1 MNNLLPV
8 LILNEVIILPNQEIK
23 IDLNN
28 EFSKKVI
35 WASAKNELNKVL
47 VIAPINTL
55 ESSPSIED
63 LPRVGVVAKVKSKV
77 ELPNNKLRV
86 IIKGEERV
94 SINKYYQNKNTNVL
108 KCSFNV
114 IELPSF
120 SKVNETAIQRK
131 LIELTKNYI
140 LLNKNVSNSILKTLD
155 ERKSLSDITDIITS
169 FLPFSFSKKLSY
181 METINPLTRAEN
193 LINDLNEEILVT
205 NIDRELDEKLTQ
217 SIENG
222 QREYILK
229 EKLKE
234 INSELG
240 ITKENEIASLKE
252 KLSSL
257 SLEEKTYNKLL
268 NEINKYSTC
277 SEFSPEAAVIKNY
290 LDTVLNLPW
299 NSETVL
305 NTDIKKIKN
314 ELDATHYGLVELKER
329 ICEYAYFLSKN
340 TQLSAPVICL
350 LGAPGVGKTS
360 SAYSIAKALNREFIK
375 ISVGGLNDSTELIGS
390 RRTYLGA
397 SAGKIM
403 QGIIKCKVKNPVIL
417 IDEVDKMVK
426 DYKGD
431 PASTL
436 LEILDSTQNKY
447 FIDNY
452 IEEPFDLSKVMFIL
466 TANSLDNIPS
476 TLLDRLEIINMD
488 NYLTSQKIDIAK
500 NYLIKD
506 IFSEYKAEIK
516 ISKEVLEFVI
526 ENYTKE
532 PGVRELKRLLEKL
545 IRKVIVNEPNAK
557 SITILHVNKYLDNRN
572 INYLPEI
579 TTSGIANILAYT
591 TVGGRLS
598 HIEVVKY
605 KGIGKVTITGCAGEI
620 LKDSINVVISFLA
633 NNYNIDLKN
642 QDLHFHFLES
652 YVKKDG
658 PSAGVS
664 IAVALMSLIKN
675 KKISSQI
682 AFTGEL
688 SLKGDILPV
697 GGLKEKVVAATT
709 EGITK
714 VFVPSANAFEV
725 ANISENIT
733 NNIEIVLVSNFTEIY
748 DALFK

>member
-120 SKVNETAIQRK
+120 SKANETAIQRK

-205 NIDRELDEKLTQ
+205 KIDRELDEKLTQ

-222 QREYILK
+222 QREFILK

-340 TQLSAPVICL
+340 KELSAPVICL

-605 KGIGKVTITGCAGEI
+605 KGTGKVTITGCAGEI
-620 LKDSINVVISFLA
+620 LKDSINVVISYLA

-664 IAVALMSLIKN
+664 IAVALMSLKKK

-697 GGLKEKVVAATT
+697 GGLKEKVVVATT

>member
-120 SKVNETAIQRK
+120 SKANETAIQRK

-155 ERKSLSDITDIITS
+155 ERKKLSDITDIITS

-466 TANSLDNIPS
+466 TANCLDNIPS

-591 TVGGRLS
+591 TIGGRLS

-620 LKDSINVVISFLA
+620 LKDSINVVISYLA

>member
-120 SKVNETAIQRK
+120 SKANETAIQRK

-222 QREYILK
+222 QREFILK

-506 IFSEYKAEIK
+506 IFSEYKAGIK

-591 TVGGRLS
+591 TIGGRLS

-620 LKDSINVVISFLA
+620 LKDSINVVISYLA

>member
-86 IIKGEERV
+86 IIKGEVRV

-120 SKVNETAIQRK
+120 SKANETAIQRK

-205 NIDRELDEKLTQ
+205 KIDRELDEKLTQ

-222 QREYILK
+222 QREFILK

-340 TQLSAPVICL
+340 KELSAPVICL

-605 KGIGKVTITGCAGEI
+605 KGTGKVTITGCAGEI
-620 LKDSINVVISFLA
+620 LKDSINVVISYLA

-697 GGLKEKVVAATT
+697 GGLKEKVVVATT

>member
-120 SKVNETAIQRK
+120 SKANETAIQRK

-205 NIDRELDEKLTQ
+205 KIDRELDEKLTQ

-222 QREYILK
+222 QREFILK

-466 TANSLDNIPS
+466 TANSLDNMPS

-605 KGIGKVTITGCAGEI
+605 KGTGKVTITGCAGEI
-620 LKDSINVVISFLA
+620 LKDSINVVISYLA

-697 GGLKEKVVAATT
+697 GGLKEKVVVATT

>member
-120 SKVNETAIQRK
+120 SKANETAIQRK

-222 QREYILK
+222 QREFILK

-605 KGIGKVTITGCAGEI
+605 KGTGKVTITGCAGEI

-682 AFTGEL
+682 AFTGEI

>member
-120 SKVNETAIQRK
+120 SKANETAIQRK

-169 FLPFSFSKKLSY
+169 FLPFSFSKKLLY

-205 NIDRELDEKLTQ
+205 KIDRELDEKLTQ

-340 TQLSAPVICL
+340 KELSAPVICL

-506 IFSEYKAEIK
+506 IFSEYKTEIK

-605 KGIGKVTITGCAGEI
+605 KGTGKVTITGCAGEI
-620 LKDSINVVISFLA
+620 LKDSINVVISYLA

-697 GGLKEKVVAATT
+697 GGLKEKVVVATT

>member
-120 SKVNETAIQRK
+120 SKANETAIQRK

-205 NIDRELDEKLTQ
+205 KIDRELDEKLTQ

-222 QREYILK
+222 QREFILK

-340 TQLSAPVICL
+340 KELSAPVICL

-506 IFSEYKAEIK
+506 IFSEYKVEIK

-605 KGIGKVTITGCAGEI
+605 KGTGKVTITGCAGEI
-620 LKDSINVVISFLA
+620 LKDSINVVISYLA

-697 GGLKEKVVAATT
+697 GGLKEKVVVATT

>member
-1 MNNLLPV
+1 MNFV
-8 LILNEVIILPNQEIK
+8 
-23 IDLNN
+23 
-28 EFSKKVI
+28 
-35 WASAKNELNKVL
+35 
-47 VIAPINTL
+47 
-55 ESSPSIED
+55 
-63 LPRVGVVAKVKSKV
+63 
-77 ELPNNKLRV
+77 
-86 IIKGEERV
+86 
-94 SINKYYQNKNTNVL
+94 NKNTNVL

-120 SKVNETAIQRK
+120 SKANETAIQRK

-205 NIDRELDEKLTQ
+205 KIDRELDEKLTQ

-299 NSETVL
+299 NSQTVL

-340 TQLSAPVICL
+340 KELSAPVICL

-605 KGIGKVTITGCAGEI
+605 KGTGKVTITGCAGEI
-620 LKDSINVVISFLA
+620 LKDSINVVISYLA

-697 GGLKEKVVAATT
+697 GGLKEKVVVATT

>member
-94 SINKYYQNKNTNVL
+94 SINKEYQNKNTNVL

-120 SKVNETAIQRK
+120 SKANETAIQRK

-205 NIDRELDEKLTQ
+205 KIDRELDEKLTQ

-222 QREYILK
+222 QREFILK

-329 ICEYAYFLSKN
+329 ICEYAYFFFFF

-579 TTSGIANILAYT
+579 TTSDIANILAYT

-605 KGIGKVTITGCAGEI
+605 KGTGKVTITGCAGEI
-620 LKDSINVVISFLA
+620 LKDSINVVISYLA

-697 GGLKEKVVAATT
+697 GGLKEKVVVATT

>member
-120 SKVNETAIQRK
+120 SKANETAIQRK

-205 NIDRELDEKLTQ
+205 KIDRELDEKLTQ

-222 QREYILK
+222 QREFILK

-340 TQLSAPVICL
+340 KELSAPVICL

-506 IFSEYKAEIK
+506 IFSEYKTEIK

-605 KGIGKVTITGCAGEI
+605 KGTGKVTITGCAGEI
-620 LKDSINVVISFLA
+620 LKDSINVVISYLA

-697 GGLKEKVVAATT
+697 GGLKEKVVVATT

>member
-28 EFSKKVI
+28 EFSKKII
-35 WASAKNELNKVL
+35 WASAKNEINKVL
-47 VIAPINTL
+47 VIAPKNSL
-55 ESSPSIED
+55 ESAPSIED
-63 LPRVGVVAKVKSKV
+63 LPSVGVVAKVKSKV

-86 IIKGEERV
+86 IIRGEERV

-114 IELPSF
+114 IELPTF
-120 SKVNETAIQRK
+120 SKANETAVQRK

-155 ERKSLSDITDIITS
+155 ERKDLSDITDIITS
-169 FLPFSFSKKLSY
+169 FLPFSFHKKLSY
-181 METINPLTRAEN
+181 METINPLTRAES

-314 ELDATHYGLVELKER
+314 ELDATHYGLVELKDR
-329 ICEYAYFLSKN
+329 ICEYAYLLSKN
-340 TQLSAPVICL
+340 KELSAPVICL

-436 LEILDSTQNKY
+436 LEILDSTQNKF

-466 TANSLDNIPS
+466 TANSLDSIPS

-506 IFSEYKAEIK
+506 IFSEYKTEIK

-557 SITILHVNKYLDNRN
+557 SITILHVNKYLDNKN

-579 TTSGIANILAYT
+579 TTSGVANILAYT

-605 KGIGKVTITGCAGEI
+605 KGTGKVTITGCAGEI
-620 LKDSINVVISFLA
+620 LKDSINVVISYLA

-664 IAVALMSLIKN
+664 IACALMSLIKN
-675 KKISSQI
+675 KKIASQI

-697 GGLKEKVVAATT
+697 GGLKEKVLAAITQ
-709 EGITK
+709 GITK
-714 VFVPSANAFEV
+714 IFVPSANAFEV

-748 DALFK
+748 ETLFK

>member
-120 SKVNETAIQRK
+120 SKANETAIQRK

-140 LLNKNVSNSILKTLD
+140 LLNRNVSNSILKTLD

-205 NIDRELDEKLTQ
+205 KIDRELDEKLTQ

-222 QREYILK
+222 QREFILK

-340 TQLSAPVICL
+340 KELSAPVICL

-605 KGIGKVTITGCAGEI
+605 KGTGKVTITGCAGEI
-620 LKDSINVVISFLA
+620 LKDSINVVISYLA

-697 GGLKEKVVAATT
+697 GGLKEKVVVATT

>member
-120 SKVNETAIQRK
+120 SKANETAIQRK

-222 QREYILK
+222 QREFILK

-340 TQLSAPVICL
+340 TKLSAPVICL

-591 TVGGRLS
+591 TIGGRLS

-620 LKDSINVVISFLA
+620 LKDSINVVISYLA

>member
-120 SKVNETAIQRK
+120 SKANETAIQRK

-205 NIDRELDEKLTQ
+205 KIDRELDEKLTQ

-222 QREYILK
+222 QREFILK

-506 IFSEYKAEIK
+506 IFSEYKTEIK

-605 KGIGKVTITGCAGEI
+605 KGTGKVTITGFAGEI
-620 LKDSINVVISFLA
+620 LKDSINVVISYLA

-697 GGLKEKVVAATT
+697 GGLKEKVVVATT

>member
-120 SKVNETAIQRK
+120 SKANETAIQRK

-169 FLPFSFSKKLSY
+169 FLPFSFSKKLLY

-205 NIDRELDEKLTQ
+205 KIDRELDEKLTQ

-222 QREYILK
+222 QREFILK

-340 TQLSAPVICL
+340 KELSAPVICL

-605 KGIGKVTITGCAGEI
+605 KGTGKVTITGCAGEI

-697 GGLKEKVVAATT
+697 GGLKEKVVVATT

>member
-120 SKVNETAIQRK
+120 SKANETAIQRK

-205 NIDRELDEKLTQ
+205 KIDRELDEKLTQ

-222 QREYILK
+222 QREFILK

-329 ICEYAYFLSKN
+329 ICVYAYFLSKN
-340 TQLSAPVICL
+340 KELSAPVICL

-605 KGIGKVTITGCAGEI
+605 KGTGKVTITGCAGEI
-620 LKDSINVVISFLA
+620 LKDSINVVISYLA

-697 GGLKEKVVAATT
+697 GGLKEKVVVATT

>member
-120 SKVNETAIQRK
+120 SKENETAIQRK

-205 NIDRELDEKLTQ
+205 KIDRELDEKLTQ

-222 QREYILK
+222 QREFILK

-340 TQLSAPVICL
+340 KELSAPVICL

-605 KGIGKVTITGCAGEI
+605 KGTGKVTITGCAGEI
-620 LKDSINVVISFLA
+620 LKDSINVVISYLA

-697 GGLKEKVVAATT
+697 GGLKEKVVVATT

>member
-120 SKVNETAIQRK
+120 SKANETAIQRK

-140 LLNKNVSNSILKTLD
+140 LLNNSILKTLD

-620 LKDSINVVISFLA
+620 LKDSINVVISYLA

>member
-120 SKVNETAIQRK
+120 SKANETAIQRK

-205 NIDRELDEKLTQ
+205 KIDRELDEKLTQ

-222 QREYILK
+222 QREFILK

-340 TQLSAPVICL
+340 KELSAPVICL

-506 IFSEYKAEIK
+506 IFNEYKAEIK

-605 KGIGKVTITGCAGEI
+605 KGTGKVTITGCAGEI
-620 LKDSINVVISFLA
+620 LKDSINVVISYLA

-697 GGLKEKVVAATT
+697 GGLKEKVVVATT

>member
-120 SKVNETAIQRK
+120 SKANETAIQRK

-205 NIDRELDEKLTQ
+205 KIDRELDEKLTQ

-222 QREYILK
+222 QREFILK

-605 KGIGKVTITGCAGEI
+605 KGTGKVTITGCAGEI

-697 GGLKEKVVAATT
+697 GGLKEKVVVATT

>member
-120 SKVNETAIQRK
+120 SKANETAIQRK

-205 NIDRELDEKLTQ
+205 KIDRELDEKLTQ

-222 QREYILK
+222 QREFILK

-314 ELDATHYGLVELKER
+314 ELDATHYGLIELKER

-506 IFSEYKAEIK
+506 IFSEYKTEIK

-605 KGIGKVTITGCAGEI
+605 KGTGKVTITGCAGEI
-620 LKDSINVVISFLA
+620 LKDSINVVISYLA

-697 GGLKEKVVAATT
+697 GGLKEKVVVATT

>member
-120 SKVNETAIQRK
+120 SKANETAIQRK

-205 NIDRELDEKLTQ
+205 KIDRELDEKLTQ

-222 QREYILK
+222 QREFILK

-506 IFSEYKAEIK
+506 IFSEYKTEIK

-605 KGIGKVTITGCAGEI
+605 KGTGKVTITGCAGEI
-620 LKDSINVVISFLA
+620 LKDSINVVISYLA

-697 GGLKEKVVAATT
+697 GGLKEKVVVATT

>member
-120 SKVNETAIQRK
+120 SKANETAIQRK

-155 ERKSLSDITDIITS
+155 ERKSLSYITDIITS

-222 QREYILK
+222 QREFILK

-605 KGIGKVTITGCAGEI
+605 KGTGKVTITGCAGEI
-620 LKDSINVVISFLA
+620 LKDSINVVISYLA

>member
-120 SKVNETAIQRK
+120 SKANETAIQRK

-205 NIDRELDEKLTQ
+205 KIDRELDEKLTQ

-222 QREYILK
+222 QREFILK

-299 NSETVL
+299 NSETKL

-605 KGIGKVTITGCAGEI
+605 KGTGKVTITGCAGEI
-620 LKDSINVVISFLA
+620 LKDSINVVISYLA

-697 GGLKEKVVAATT
+697 GGLKEKVVVATT

>member
-120 SKVNETAIQRK
+120 SKANETAIQRK

-340 TQLSAPVICL
+340 KDLSAPVICL

-620 LKDSINVVISFLA
+620 LKDSINVVISYLA

-733 NNIEIVLVSNFTEIY
+733 NNIEIILVSNFTEIY

>member
-120 SKVNETAIQRK
+120 SKANETAIQRK

-205 NIDRELDEKLTQ
+205 KIDRELDEKLTQ

-257 SLEEKTYNKLL
+257 SLEEKTYNKQL

-605 KGIGKVTITGCAGEI
+605 KGTGKVTITGCAGEI
-620 LKDSINVVISFLA
+620 LKDSINVVISYLA

-697 GGLKEKVVAATT
+697 GGLKEKVVVATT

>member
-120 SKVNETAIQRK
+120 SKANETAIQRK

-205 NIDRELDEKLTQ
+205 KIDRELDEKLTQ

-222 QREYILK
+222 QREFILK

-340 TQLSAPVICL
+340 KELSAPVICL

-598 HIEVVKY
+598 HIELVKY
-605 KGIGKVTITGCAGEI
+605 KGTGKVTITGCAGEI

-697 GGLKEKVVAATT
+697 GGLKEKVVVATT

>member
-28 EFSKKVI
+28 EFSKKII
-35 WASAKNELNKVL
+35 WASAKNEINKVL
-47 VIAPINTL
+47 VIAPKNSL
-55 ESSPSIED
+55 ESAPSIED
-63 LPRVGVVAKVKSKV
+63 LPSVGVVAKVKSKV

-86 IIKGEERV
+86 IIRGEERV

-114 IELPSF
+114 IELPTF
-120 SKVNETAIQRK
+120 LKANETAVQRK

-155 ERKSLSDITDIITS
+155 ERKNLSDITDIITS
-169 FLPFSFSKKLSY
+169 FLPFSFPKKLSY

-299 NSETVL
+299 NNETVL

-314 ELDATHYGLVELKER
+314 ELDATHYGLVELKDR

-340 TQLSAPVICL
+340 KELSAPVICL

-436 LEILDSTQNKY
+436 LEILDSTQNKF

-466 TANSLDNIPS
+466 TANSLDSIPS

-506 IFSEYKAEIK
+506 IFNEYKTEIK

-557 SITILHVNKYLDNRN
+557 SITILHVNKYLDNKN

-579 TTSGIANILAYT
+579 TTSGVANILAYT

-605 KGIGKVTITGCAGEI
+605 KGTGKVTITGSAGEI
-620 LKDSINVVISFLA
+620 LKDSINVVISYLA

-664 IAVALMSLIKN
+664 IACALMSLIKN

-697 GGLKEKVVAATT
+697 GGLKEKVLAAITQ
-709 EGITK
+709 GITK
-714 VFVPSANAFEV
+714 IFVPSANAFEV

-748 DALFK
+748 ETLFK

>member
-120 SKVNETAIQRK
+120 SKANETAIQRK

-155 ERKSLSDITDIITS
+155 ERKSLSAITDIITS
-169 FLPFSFSKKLSY
+169 FLPFSFSKKLLY

-205 NIDRELDEKLTQ
+205 KIDRELDEKLTQ

-222 QREYILK
+222 QREFILK

-340 TQLSAPVICL
+340 KELSAPVICL

-605 KGIGKVTITGCAGEI
+605 KGTGKVTITGCAGEI
-620 LKDSINVVISFLA
+620 LKDSINVVISYLA

-697 GGLKEKVVAATT
+697 GGLKEKVVVATT

>member
-120 SKVNETAIQRK
+120 SKANETAIQRK

-205 NIDRELDEKLTQ
+205 KIDRELDEKLTQ

-299 NSETVL
+299 NSETKL

-340 TQLSAPVICL
+340 KELSAPVICL

-397 SAGKIM
+397 STGKIM

-605 KGIGKVTITGCAGEI
+605 KGTGKVTITGCAGEI
-620 LKDSINVVISFLA
+620 LKDSINVVISYLA

-697 GGLKEKVVAATT
+697 GGLKEKVVVATT

>member
-28 EFSKKVI
+28 EFSKKII
-35 WASAKNELNKVL
+35 WASAKNEINKVL
-47 VIAPINTL
+47 VIAPKNSL
-55 ESSPSIED
+55 ESAPSIED
-63 LPRVGVVAKVKSKV
+63 LPSVGVVAKVKSKV

-86 IIKGEERV
+86 IIRGEERV

-114 IELPSF
+114 IELPTF
-120 SKVNETAIQRK
+120 SKANETAVQRK

-155 ERKSLSDITDIITS
+155 ERKDLSDITDIITS
-169 FLPFSFSKKLSY
+169 FLPFSFPKKLSY

-314 ELDATHYGLVELKER
+314 ELDATHYGLVELKDR

-340 TQLSAPVICL
+340 KELSAPVICL

-436 LEILDSTQNKY
+436 LEILDSTQNKF

-466 TANSLDNIPS
+466 TANSLDSIPS

-506 IFSEYKAEIK
+506 IFNEYKTEIK

-557 SITILHVNKYLDNRN
+557 SITILHVNKYLENKN

-579 TTSGIANILAYT
+579 TTSGVANILAYT

-605 KGIGKVTITGCAGEI
+605 KGTGKVTITGSAGEI
-620 LKDSINVVISFLA
+620 LKDSINVVISYLA

-664 IAVALMSLIKN
+664 IACALMSLIKN

-697 GGLKEKVVAATT
+697 GGLKEKVLAAITQ
-709 EGITK
+709 GITK
-714 VFVPSANAFEV
+714 IFVPSANAFEV

-748 DALFK
+748 DTLFK

>member
-120 SKVNETAIQRK
+120 SKANETAIQRK

-205 NIDRELDEKLTQ
+205 KIDRELDEKLTQ

-222 QREYILK
+222 QREFILK

-340 TQLSAPVICL
+340 KELSAPVICL

-605 KGIGKVTITGCAGEI
+605 KGTGKVTITGCAGEM
-620 LKDSINVVISFLA
+620 LKDSINVVISYLA

-697 GGLKEKVVAATT
+697 GGLKEKVVVATT

>member
-120 SKVNETAIQRK
+120 SKANETAIQRK

-205 NIDRELDEKLTQ
+205 KIDRELDEKLTQ

-340 TQLSAPVICL
+340 KELSAPVICL

-506 IFSEYKAEIK
+506 IFSEYKAKIK

-605 KGIGKVTITGCAGEI
+605 KGTGKVTITGCAGEI
-620 LKDSINVVISFLA
+620 LKDSINVVISYLA

-697 GGLKEKVVAATT
+697 GGLKEKVVVATT

>member
-120 SKVNETAIQRK
+120 SKANETAIQRK

-222 QREYILK
+222 QREFILK

-340 TQLSAPVICL
+340 KDLSAPVICL

-466 TANSLDNIPS
+466 TANRLDNIPS

-500 NYLIKD
+500 NYLIKN

-620 LKDSINVVISFLA
+620 LKDSINVVISYLA

>member
-120 SKVNETAIQRK
+120 SKANETAIQRK

-205 NIDRELDEKLTQ
+205 KIDRELDEKLTQ

-340 TQLSAPVICL
+340 KELSAPVICL

-506 IFSEYKAEIK
+506 IFSEYKVEIK

-605 KGIGKVTITGCAGEI
+605 KGTGKVTITGCAGEI
-620 LKDSINVVISFLA
+620 LKDSINVVISYLA

-697 GGLKEKVVAATT
+697 GGLKEKVVVATT

>member
-108 KCSFNV
+108 KCSYNV

-120 SKVNETAIQRK
+120 SKANETAIQRK

-277 SEFSPEAAVIKNY
+277 SEFSPEASVIKNY

-299 NSETVL
+299 NNETVL

-314 ELDATHYGLVELKER
+314 ELDATHYGLVELKDR
-329 ICEYAYFLSKN
+329 ICEYAYLLSKN
-340 TQLSAPVICL
+340 KELSAPVICL

-436 LEILDSTQNKY
+436 LEILDSTQNKF

-466 TANSLDNIPS
+466 TANSLDSIPS

-506 IFSEYKAEIK
+506 IFSEYKTEIK

-557 SITILHVNKYLDNRN
+557 SITILHVNKYLDNKN

-579 TTSGIANILAYT
+579 TTSGVANILAYT

-605 KGIGKVTITGCAGEI
+605 KGTGKVTITGCAGEI
-620 LKDSINVVISFLA
+620 LKDSINVVISYLA

-664 IAVALMSLIKN
+664 IACALMSLIKN
-675 KKISSQI
+675 KKIASQI

-697 GGLKEKVVAATT
+697 GGLKEKVLAAITQ
-709 EGITK
+709 GITK
-714 VFVPSANAFEV
+714 IFVPSANAFEV

-748 DALFK
+748 ETLFK

>member
-120 SKVNETAIQRK
+120 SKANETAIQRK

-155 ERKSLSDITDIITS
+155 ERKSLYDITYIITS

-205 NIDRELDEKLTQ
+205 KIDRELDEKLTQ

-222 QREYILK
+222 QREFILK

-605 KGIGKVTITGCAGEI
+605 KGTGKVTITGCAGEI
-620 LKDSINVVISFLA
+620 LKDSINVVISYLA

-697 GGLKEKVVAATT
+697 GGLKEKVVVATT

>member
-120 SKVNETAIQRK
+120 SKANETAIQRK

-169 FLPFSFSKKLSY
+169 FLPFSFSKKLLY

-205 NIDRELDEKLTQ
+205 KIDRELDEKLTQ

-222 QREYILK
+222 QREFILK

-314 ELDATHYGLVELKER
+314 ELDATHYGLIELKER

-488 NYLTSQKIDIAK
+488 NYLTSQKIDISK

-605 KGIGKVTITGCAGEI
+605 KGTGKVTITGCAGEI
-620 LKDSINVVISFLA
+620 LKDSINVVISYLA

-697 GGLKEKVVAATT
+697 GGLKEKVVVATT